1 MRNIFKITIAFA
13 LLLTIGCSK
22 EFLEPVPQTSL
33 SDLSVFDTKDR
44 VVAQVNGMYQF
55 TKSGAFLGGRFFVY
69 NDVRAENFI
78 PKSSNLVT
86 NFATWNHSVVSS
98 TNEVQNFWGAVYA
111 AVNAINV
118 FREGLKGAWDG

>member
-1 MRNIFKITIAFA
+1 MRNISKISIVLV

-22 EFLEPVPQTSL
+22 EFLDPVPQTSL

-44 VVAQVNGMYQF
+44 VVAQVNGMYSLM
-55 TKSGAFLGGRFFVY
+55 KSGAFLGGRFFVY

-86 NFATWNHSVVSS
+86 NFATSRHIITFCRFHCCQTQGETGVG
-98 TNEVQNFWGAVYA
+98 T
-111 AVNAINV
+111 
-118 FREGLKGAWDG
+118 